1 MMNEKLT
8 RKLLLQISIAIYN
21 VLNGIE
27 NKKRKLAMRNNKN
40 TFSQN
45 KSNSVDLQKAKNN
58 SIRRP

>member
-1 MMNEKLT
+1 MNEKFT

-45 KSNSVDLQKAKNN
+45 KSNSVNLQKDKNN
-58 SIRRP
+58 YVRRP